1 MSVAHGE
8 LRLPSKLVAGVNKLS
23 RPHNVP
29 PPKLVPLTRS
39 NAPSSSTLMIET
51 PDPMFT
57 SKQGSCGV
65 GFLSNVTPNFGGSGL
80 GLSRGTEEGELD
92 GTFNN
97 LEELQDAADDDA
109 AGCETDCMSSSEK
122 KYTSS
127 GIIVMNFNR
136 I

>member
-1 MSVAHGE
+1 MRS
-8 LRLPSKLVAGVNKLS
+8 PSKLVAGVNKLS

-51 PDPMFT
+51 PDPMLT

-65 GFLSNVTPNFGGSGL
+65 GFLSNVTPYFGGSGL
-80 GLSRGTEEGELD
+80 GLSKEEEVE

-97 LEELQDAADDDA
+97 LEELQDVAAADDDDDA
-109 AGCETDCMSSSEK
+109 AG
-122 KYTSS
+122 
-127 GIIVMNFNR
+127 
-136 I
+136 